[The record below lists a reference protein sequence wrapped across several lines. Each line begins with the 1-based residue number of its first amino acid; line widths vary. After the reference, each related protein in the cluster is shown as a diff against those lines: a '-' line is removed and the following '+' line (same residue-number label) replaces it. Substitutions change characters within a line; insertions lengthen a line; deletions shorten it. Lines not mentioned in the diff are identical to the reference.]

1 MISGWSPFKSR
12 FIMPRFLPMART
24 MLMLGSIAVL
34 CGANAATALAQGNDD
49 ALFGLAK
56 VHAFHLDLTAAEY
69 QKMQPPPSMKFPG
82 FGPKQPGPKEP
93 DKDAADRH
101 KSAGAFGTEFPW
113 VKAEFST
120 DGKTFKNVGVRYKG
134 NFTYVASAQILRR
147 PLKIDLDHFDDNAPR
162 LHGQRK
168 LNLGNGVTDAGRA
181 REALAFAVYR
191 AAGIPASRTAY
202 AELTLTVPGKYNKEL
217 VGLYTV
223 IEQVD
228 KTFLKAHFKSAKGL
242 LLKPENL
249 RGGIEYLGED
259 WARYE
264 DKYRPKYEGTKEHQK
279 RLIAFARL
287 IHKADDAEFRKEIG
301 SYLDLD
307 AFVRFVAAD
316 ALMANLDSYL
326 GFGHNFYLY
335 LRPDTNQFVFM
346 PWDLDLSMG
355 MWPMAGPP
363 EKQIDLSIE
372 HPHLGQNK
380 LIDRLFAMKDVKE
393 KYTKALKDMSATCFT
408 KEKLLKDLAVIE
420 QATKEPLARE
430 KQAMADRKESG
441 KGPFAGIVGQGLP
454 LATFVERRVDSVQAQ
469 LAGERKG
476 YVPAGMGF
484 GPPGGGFP
492 KGGPPGGFGPGNF
505 LAKPLLAVLNTG
517 KNGKLSKDEV
527 SAGAKR
533 FFKDADKE
541 NKGLLD
547 EAQIGAGINAIVPRP
562 KGFPP
567 PPPGGVGMGNLMA
580 GTIMKRADANK
591 DGKVSLDEF
600 VHAAE
605 ALFKEADKDQKGHL
619 EESSIA
625 AGLNLLFAPPPGFG
639 PKPEQP
645 KKEAGR

>member
-1 MISGWSPFKSR
+1 MTKY
-12 FIMPRFLPMART
+12 LPWTRT
-24 MLMLGSIAVL
+24 ILLLGPVAL
-34 CGANAATALAQGNDD
+34 LWGLNAGTALAQVKED
-49 ALFGLAK
+49 ALFGLTK
-56 VHAFHLDLTAAEY
+56 VHQFHLNLSATDY
-69 QKMQPPPSMKFPG
+69 QKMQPPPGRKFPG
-82 FGPKQPGPKEP
+82 FGPKQPAPKDPPKEAP
-93 DKDAADRH
+93 DVH

-113 VKAEFST
+113 VRAEFSAA
-120 DGKTFKNVGVRYKG
+120 GQTFKHVGVRYKG
-134 NFTYVASAQILRR
+134 NFTYVASAQMLRR
-147 PLKIDLDHFDDNAPR
+147 PLKIDLDHFDDEAPR

-168 LNLGNGVTDAGRA
+168 INLANGVTDAARS
-181 REALAFAVYR
+181 REALAFAFYR

-202 AELTLTVPGKYNKEL
+202 AELTLTVPGKYDKEY

-259 WARYE
+259 WARYA
-264 DKYRPKYEGTKEHQK
+264 DKYRPKTEGTKGQQK

-287 IHKADDAEFRKEIG
+287 VHKADEAEFRKEIG
-301 SYLDLD
+301 SYLDID

-355 MWPMAGPP
+355 MWPVGGPP
-363 EKQIDLSIE
+363 EKQIDLSLE
-372 HPHLGQNK
+372 HPHVGQNK
-380 LIDRLFAMKDVKE
+380 LIDRLFAMKHVKE
-393 KYTKALKDMSATCFT
+393 MYVKTLKELSTTCFT
-408 KEKLLKDLAVIE
+408 KERLLKDLAAIE

-430 KQAMADRKESG
+430 KSALAARKEST
-441 KGPFAGIVGQGLP
+441 KGPFAGMVGQGPP
-454 LATFVERRVDSVQAQ
+454 LTTFVEKRTASVLAQ

-505 LAKPLLAVLNTG
+505 LAKPLMEALNTA

-527 SAGAKR
+527 VAGAR
-533 FFKDADKE
+533 AFFKHTDKE

-547 EAQIGAGINAIVPRP
+547 EGQIAAGINAIVPRP
-562 KGFPP
+562 KGLP
-567 PPPGGVGMGNLMA
+567 
-580 GTIMKRADANK
+580 
-591 DGKVSLDEF
+591 
-600 VHAAE
+600 
-605 ALFKEADKDQKGHL
+605 
-619 EESSIA
+619 
-625 AGLNLLFAPPPGFG
+625 APPPR
-639 PKPEQP
+639 
-645 KKEAGR
+645 ASAWAISWLARS